1 MITFYDDDS
10 VRITSAA
17 IQVGERSYALGE
29 LAVVW
34 HRRGQKVP
42 GRLRRA
48 LLQRGLLGLLPLAPL
63 ALATA
68 IVVVALRM
76 DTTPI
81 NRVALL
87 VLAGLF
93 GLLAWPLL
101 DLALG
106 RVEQT
111 YDRGTRVH
119 EIWARVRG
127 TDVLLLRTGNAMRF
141 GRVYRALQR
150 AIESG

>member
-1 MITFYDDDS
+1 MITFYADDS

-17 IQVGERSYALGE
+17 IQVGDRSYALGE
-29 LAVVW
+29 LALVW
-34 HRRGQKVP
+34 HQRGQAAP

-48 LLQRGLLGLLPLAPL
+48 LMRRGALGLLPLAPPAL
-63 ALATA
+63 ALTV
-68 IVVVALRM
+68 VVVALRL
-76 DTTPI
+76 DTAPV

-87 VLAGLF
+87 VLAL
-93 GLLAWPLL
+93 LLALLTWPLL

-106 RVEQT
+106 RVEKT
-111 YDRGTRVH
+111 YDRGTKVH
-119 EIWARVRG
+119 EIWARWRG

-150 AIESG
+150 ALERR

>member
-1 MITFYDDDS
+1 MITFYSDDS

-17 IQVGERSYALGE
+17 VQVGERSFALHD
-29 LAVVW
+29 LAMVW
-34 HRRGQKVP
+34 HQKGQPVP

-48 LLQRGLLGLLPLAPL
+48 LLLRSTLGLLPLAPL
-63 ALATA
+63 AAA
-68 IVVVALRM
+68 IVTVTVALRL
-76 DTTPI
+76 DTAPI
-81 NRVALL
+81 NRVTLL
-87 VLAGLF
+87 VLGGLF

-106 RVEQT
+106 RVDRT

-150 AIESG
+150 ALESG